1 MKSQK
6 IGYSKI
12 NQKNL
17 HSRLIEMM
25 QNTLVNFAQ
34 GMGRQIEPTNLM
46 VNQVITS
53 EDFCGDE
60 GAIRVVGKFVE
71 NVTFG
76 NIQSPYV
83 FIPRRHNSRT
93 HKSNFKNPLNSPAN
107 KLICNILINLK
118 LP

>member
-17 HSRLIEMM
+17 RSRLIEMM
-25 QNTLVNFAQ
+25 QNTLVNFIQ

-53 EDFCGDE
+53 EDFCEDE
-60 GAIRVVGKFVE
+60 ESFHIHCLVGEIRE
-71 NVTFG
+71 
-76 NIQSPYV
+76 
-83 FIPRRHNSRT
+83 
-93 HKSNFKNPLNSPAN
+93 
-107 KLICNILINLK
+107 
-118 LP
+118 